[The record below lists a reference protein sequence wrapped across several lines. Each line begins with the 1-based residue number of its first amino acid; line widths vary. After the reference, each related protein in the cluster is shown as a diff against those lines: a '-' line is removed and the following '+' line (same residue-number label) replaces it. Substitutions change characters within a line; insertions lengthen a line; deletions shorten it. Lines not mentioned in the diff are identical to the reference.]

1 MNFRLSGQFFAD
13 VKVPILWGSRAIL
26 QDQQGHLSIINFEGD
41 NTAVLE
47 VIDDQP
53 ASRASFSRTTEGF
66 VILDAEGTELYA
78 VGPTTKSVTSALLR
92 LPPITVGLRE
102 LRVGTNVFVGNMV
115 SGLGVGIVV
124 TEVGLALG
132 GSLPPGL
139 AALRV

>member
-26 QDQQGHLSIINFEGD
+26 QDQQGHLSIINLEGD
-41 NTAVLE
+41 TAVLE
-47 VIDDQP
+47 VIDDRP
-53 ASRASFSRTTEGF
+53 ASRASFSPATEGF

-78 VGPTTKSVTSALLR
+78 FGPTTKSVTSALLR

-115 SGLGVGIVV
+115 AGLGVGIVV
-124 TEVGLALG
+124 TEVALALG

-139 AALRV
+139 AALRG